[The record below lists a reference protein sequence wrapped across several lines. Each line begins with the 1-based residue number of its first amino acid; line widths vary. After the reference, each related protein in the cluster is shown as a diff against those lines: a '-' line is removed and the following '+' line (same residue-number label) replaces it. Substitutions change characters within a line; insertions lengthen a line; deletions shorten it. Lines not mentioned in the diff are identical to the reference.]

1 MQNLKNLI
9 QLLTVV
15 VLSGNTGY
23 TIPTPT
29 TQLAQVQNQSTN
41 AKGSSEPKIPGKL
54 QLPQDFVNRMGQNIM
69 GMANNKQFYNN
80 VRTTQ
85 PNSVNNNKLVQTQN
99 QMNNVKR
106 SSVQTTP
113 RKIQLSQ
120 DFVNRMGQ
128 SIMSRANNKQLSNPV
143 GTTQVNSVNN
153 NRLVPVQNQMN
164 NVKRSSVQTTPGK
177 LQLPQ
182 DFVNRMGQNI
192 MSMSNN
198 KQLSNQVGT
207 AQVNSVNNNKL
218 VPVQNQMNNVK
229 RSSVQTTPGKLQL
242 PQDFVNRMG
251 QNIMSRANN
260 KQVSNQVGTV
270 QVNSVNNNAVKP
282 IQYNQVNNS
291 NVQGQE
297 NNYVNTLLS
306 NNPTNLNNTTTSN
319 NNNEKTTNN
328 KKKRKKPSRP
338 TFGLN
343 TEGVT
348 LQAQPNN
355 MQIINNSSQ
364 IQNNNIN
371 LNTGLQVPNNN
382 TQVTSNSHVQINNT
396 NQTQN
401 NIAQVQATLPGQN
414 TNVNS
419 NIYAQARNNPIN
431 TNNIIPVQNN
441 SQEVFK
447 KQNAIRDSNE
457 MLQITQQFNTKIHN
471 KPSGSVKLRRSNQV
485 KENEHEGIQIAGNIN
500 DSQSTQNRNN
510 LNIATVNQNQGLRR
524 SNRIKGASREYSNV
538 LNAIAAGLTNL
549 NQIKTNLDNTSSE
562 IQNNPNKT
570 PDSIDGIVLD
580 MLLQSYIE
588 LSEEV
593 NTIIAKLK
601 KCSNSS
607 LNKSS
612 ITSDNIV
619 EFLQLCHT
627 LEIDISSRATEIMKE
642 NLIQPM
648 LRQYDAIYHNT
659 KIDINGKISSGPNLH
674 DELQKYAE
682 NLDICQSNLLRYC
695 NMIQSSLN
703 ELFNQLEIDPLS
715 KFSAIIEPTNNYIS
729 RKIDAIIRV
738 ITQYC
743 PNDKQINLIT
753 KELMKSK
760 NQACVKL
767 ATAMIKRLESYPNHK
782 ESINKIFNAY
792 HKTIL
797 ECCGISLALLSRN
810 LAKYTT
816 QNSENKVIN
825 RFLVG
830 ILLNI
835 ISNNT
840 KIIQSVLDMFDKSY
854 TNVYKENTVKV
865 K

>member
-23 TIPTPT
+23 TVPTPT
-29 TQLAQVQNQSTN
+29 TQLAQVQNQMN
-41 AKGSSEPKIPGKL
+41 NVKRSSVQTAPGKL

-69 GMANNKQFYNN
+69 GMANNKQF
-80 VRTTQ
+80 
-85 PNSVNNNKLVQTQN
+85 
-99 QMNNVKR
+99 
-106 SSVQTTP
+106 
-113 RKIQLSQ
+113 
-120 DFVNRMGQ
+120 
-128 SIMSRANNKQLSNPV
+128 SNPV
-143 GTTQVNSVNN
+143 GTT
-153 NRLVPVQNQMN
+153 
-164 NVKRSSVQTTPGK
+164 
-177 LQLPQ
+177 
-182 DFVNRMGQNI
+182 
-192 MSMSNN
+192 
-198 KQLSNQVGT
+198 
-207 AQVNSVNNNKL
+207 QVNSVNNNKL

-229 RSSVQTTPGKLQL
+229 RSSVQTAPGKLQL

-251 QNIMSRANN
+251 QNIMGMANN
-260 KQVSNQVGTV
+260 KQFSNPVGTT
-270 QVNSVNNNAVKP
+270 QVNSVNNNAVKQ

-338 TFGLN
+338 TFSVK

-348 LQAQPNN
+348 LQAPLNN
-355 MQIINNSSQ
+355 MQIMNNASQ
-364 IQNNNIN
+364 IQHANIN

-382 TQVTSNSHVQINNT
+382 TQVTSNSHVQINNTNQIQNNIAQVQTTLPSQTNNMKQHQNNITQVRAISPVQINT

-524 SNRIKGASREYSNV
+524 SNRINGASREYSNV

-607 LNKSS
+607 LNKSN

-659 KIDINGKISSGPNLH
+659 KIDINGEISSGPNLH

-682 NLDICQSNLLRYC
+682 NLDICQSNLLMYC
-695 NMIQSSLN
+695 NMIKSSLN

-753 KELMKSK
+753 NELMKSK

-797 ECCGISLALLSRN
+797 ECCGPSLALLSRN
-810 LAKYTT
+810 LEK
-816 QNSENKVIN
+816 NKVIN